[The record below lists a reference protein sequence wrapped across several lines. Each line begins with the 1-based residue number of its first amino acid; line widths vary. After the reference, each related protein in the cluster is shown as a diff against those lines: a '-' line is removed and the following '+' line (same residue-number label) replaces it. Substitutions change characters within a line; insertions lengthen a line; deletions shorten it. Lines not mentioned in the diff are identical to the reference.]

1 MVCNVYRPLSIPTN
15 CLESL
20 AKNLVDSS
28 LSNLDTILLGDLNCN
43 LMGDSLEANSLKDF
57 ISSFNLS
64 QMIGKPTRVTETT
77 QSLID
82 VIMTSNE
89 SIVCLCDVLTCSISD
104 YNLVYLVL
112 ALKIPRRKPYYVTIR
127 SCKNYSGEEFCN
139 DLALAPFHMLSF
151 FDDLEDQVDVF
162 NILFTDVLNQ
172 HAPIKRIKVKS
183 RPNSFVSPE
192 IRQVMKTRDAWHKSA
207 MKTNDQL
214 HWNAYRFF
222 RNEVKRELWL
232 AEKVHVRTEI
242 HNSRG
247 NSNSIWKIN
256 I

>member
-1 MVCNVYRPLSIPTN
+1 MICQKHLQMAFNSNGLKYNVESYKSFLVCNVYRPLSIPTN

-28 LSNLDTILLGDLNCN
+28 LLNLDTILLGDLNCN
-43 LMGDSLEANSLKDF
+43 LMGDSLEVNSLKDF

-82 VIMTSNE
+82 VVMTSNK

-127 SCKNYSGEEFCN
+127 SYKNYSGEEFCN
-139 DLALAPFHMLSF
+139 DLALAPFHMVSF
-151 FDDLEDQVDVF
+151 L
-162 NILFTDVLNQ
+162 T
-172 HAPIKRIKVKS
+172 
-183 RPNSFVSPE
+183 
-192 IRQVMKTRDAWHKSA
+192 
-207 MKTNDQL
+207 
-214 HWNAYRFF
+214 
-222 RNEVKRELWL
+222 
-232 AEKVHVRTEI
+232 
-242 HNSRG
+242 
-247 NSNSIWKIN
+247 IWKTKLMSSIFYLLMS
-256 I
+256 